1 MLLLWRLFQWA
12 SMANALVL
20 MEKHEGANTWWC
32 FTRSI
37 HCHRS
42 SHAMP
47 FSLASLA
54 LCISLPLIH
63 SHTFV
68 INIISVSRFCTSR
81 TKNVETRTHW
91 VVLLGCH
98 TKCTTLF
105 HHDPKRYCTW
115 MRKNVNKRDRKKASD
130 GENKKKKTHREWE
143 LDRDWASGC
152 W

>member
-68 INIISVSRFCTSR
+68 INIISVLYVTNQKCGD
-81 TKNVETRTHW
+81 THT
-91 VVLLGCH
+91 LGGV
-98 TKCTTLF
+98 TGMSYKV
-105 HHDPKRYCTW
+105 HDPLSSRPKEILHMNEKECEQKRQKESI
-115 MRKNVNKRDRKKASD
+115 RRREQEKKN
-130 GENKKKKTHREWE
+130 THRE
-143 LDRDWASGC
+143 
-152 W
+152 